1 MMNLKRSM
9 SGLSVLA
16 MMAVACATTKSDVTD
31 AAADAQ
37 ESATDTRESGEG
49 AASMGAA
56 TQAAAD
62 AMSSQA
68 SIVDVAMANGSFT
81 TLITALKAAN
91 LVDTLNG
98 EGPYTVFAPTDA
110 AFQKLPAGTVDSLL
124 KDTDKLSKVLTL
136 HVVSGKAMA
145 ADVTGMSSVTTLN
158 GQELSI
164 DTSEGV
170 RVGAATVVQADVG
183 AKNGVIHVID
193 TVLLPSE

>member
-1 MMNLKRSM
+1 MNLKRSM

-37 ESATDTRESGEG
+37 ESVTDTRESGEG